1 MSSSRRNTVLV
12 IAGLVAL
19 GAGGTTWYVAHKPAA
34 KSANVA
40 QPVTPTTAASTDPT
54 PPAGAT
60 STGASPTVTPATD
73 ASSSGAAGG
82 PGAPGAY
89 AADDTTALSTY
100 PSLAGVVTAFGN
112 AKHVKTTID
121 PHYQQAAAA
130 ALGTYPNAAMVVVQ
144 PSTGHILAIA
154 ERGISALQS
163 ELAPGSTFKV
173 ITTEDLLRNGFTAN
187 TSMPCTASVP
197 GYKEVKN
204 DSPSLT
210 NTKANLTYAFTQSC
224 NTSYVNKL
232 DAIANTPLHAES
244 TTYFGLNQ
252 PWDLGFGPHTY
263 GTQGSDNVPS
273 ATGGPFAQEM
283 FGQGPITVS
292 PLIMAS
298 VAATAE
304 SGQFRQPV
312 LVDGVQDKASAT
324 RLNSGVDA
332 TLKHLMQ
339 LTVTEG
345 TATSLK
351 GVGGGIGAKTGTA
364 EPGNGGPNN
373 SWMIAFRGDVAVA
386 CVVQGGNFGDES
398 AGPAIATLFK
408 TVGTN

>member
-1 MSSSRRNTVLV
+1 MSATRRNTIFV

-19 GAGGTTWYVAHKPAA
+19 GAGGTTWYTSHK
-34 KSANVA
+34 SSGGDQSTVA
-40 QPVTPTTAASTDPT
+40 QPLTTTAPTTTDPT
-54 PPAGAT
+54 SAAGT
-60 STGASPTVTPATD
+60 STSSDSTAPSATPAT
-73 ASSSGAAGG
+73 SSSSSDAA
-82 PGAPGAY
+82 GAPGAY

-100 PSLAGVVTAFGN
+100 PSLAGVVTAFGT
-112 AKHVKTTID
+112 AKHVKTTIA

-173 ITTEDLLRNGFTAN
+173 ITTEDLLRNGFTAS
-187 TSMPCTASVP
+187 TPMPCTTSVP

-210 NTKANLTYAFTQSC
+210 DPKADLTYAFTWSC
-224 NTSYVNKL
+224 NTSFVNKL
-232 DAIANTPLHAES
+232 DAIENSPLHAES

-332 TLKHLMQ
+332 TLKKLMQ
-339 LTVTEG
+339 LTVSDG
-345 TATSLK
+345 TAKSLRD
-351 GVGGGIGAKTGTA
+351 VGGGIGAKTGTA
-364 EPGNGGPNN
+364 EPGDGGPNN

-398 AGPAIATLFK
+398 AGPAIAKLFN
-408 TVGTN
+408 TVGTG

>member
-1 MSSSRRNTVLV
+1 MSAKRRNTVLV
-12 IAGLVAL
+12 IVGLVAL
-19 GAGGTTWYVAHKPAA
+19 GAGGTTWYLSHKP
-34 KSANVA
+34 SGGQANVA
-40 QPVTPTTAASTDPT
+40 QPLTTSAAATTDPT
-54 PPAGAT
+54 PSVATTSAGA
-60 STGASPTVTPATD
+60 ATPAPPTTGD
-73 ASSSGAAGG
+73 SSSSASGAA
-82 PGAPGAY
+82 GAY
-89 AADDTTALSTY
+89 AADDTTPLSTY

-112 AKHVKTTID
+112 AKHIKTTID
-121 PHYQQAAAA
+121 PRYQQAAAA
-130 ALGTYPNAAMVVVQ
+130 ALGDFPNAAMVVVQ

-173 ITTEDLLRNGFTAN
+173 VTTEDLLRNGFTAT

-197 GYKEVKN
+197 GYKEVRN

-210 NTKANLTYAFTQSC
+210 DAKADLTYAFTQSC
-224 NTSYVNKL
+224 NTSFVNKL
-232 DAIANTPLHAES
+232 DSIADSPLHAES

-252 PWDLGFGPHTY
+252 PWDLGFGAHTY

-273 ATGGPFAQEM
+273 AKGGAFAQEM

-312 LVDGVQDKASAT
+312 LVDGVQDTASAT
-324 RLNSGVDA
+324 RLDPDVDA
-332 TLKHLMQ
+332 TLKKLMQ

-345 TATSLK
+345 TAKSLK

-364 EPGNGGPNN
+364 EPGDGGPNN

-398 AGPAIATLFK
+398 AGPAIAAMFN
-408 TVGTN
+408 GAGRN